1 MRFHTILWKDSFM
14 KQQILYHFSSKKL
27 PRIKIYDGDDL
38 IVEGKVKYVD
48 TKSKRNEMNR
58 KMTAFSKWF

>member
-1 MRFHTILWKDSFM
+1 M